1 MPYIT
6 GGPLTGRYIFE
17 QIHFH
22 WSDCDSSGCE
32 HILEGTTYSMEA
44 HAVHYNSKYA
54 NFQEA
59 VNKPDGLAVTAF
71 FIQTSGDKDCLEF
84 KKITEGIQRVYG
96 TGTRAAIDSG
106 NFFFFVVLLSLSFFF
121 FLFIYGEN

>member
-1 MPYIT
+1 MPYIS
-6 GGPLTGRYIFE
+6 GGPLTDRYIFE

-22 WSDCDSSGCE
+22 WADCDSSGCE
-32 HILEGTTYSMEA
+32 HILEGTSYSMEA

-71 FIQTSGDKDCLEF
+71 FIQSSGEKDCLEF
-84 KKITEGIQRVYG
+84 KKITEGIQRVYT

-106 NFFFFVVLLSLSFFF
+106 KFYYLLFKFFFD
-121 FLFIYGEN
+121 IYVWRN